1 MDQTLLLV
9 IILAAVAVLLT
20 FLVTFLLLNSR
31 NRVNM
36 ARMQGEVNSLD
47 DQVKERDSRIAGL
60 RERLDSERERL
71 EGVRKEE
78 IAALKEEQKQQ
89 LASIKEEQ
97 EKQLEK
103 VVANVRNELKL
114 EYEESL
120 KARKEELAKGN
131 KSDIEGILN
140 PLKESIEGMRKVMKE
155 NSEEH
160 LKSTTELRSQLEQAV
175 KEMGARTADL
185 GAKADSLSEAL
196 SGRPKMQGNWGENML
211 DSILAQEGLIKGM
224 HYTREDAREDLS
236 RPDFIFHF
244 KDGSEEKD
252 LIVDSKVSL
261 TAFVRYVNA
270 ENDDDRK
277 TALEEHLQ
285 SINRHIDELS
295 RKEYFKKVDK
305 GRAFTDQVV
314 MFMPIDQ
321 AFRVALDAKPTLWQD
336 AYAKGVLIATEQTIM
351 PFLKILQLTWN
362 KYQQDSNLQE
372 IKEAAERMIDR
383 VGLFYDSYKDLGK
396 RLKATID
403 TYNEGITKL
412 EDNGRSITTAARQV
426 MKFGIKRSKGKEFQV
441 PEDTVALPEKSG
453 ETQE

>member
-1 MDQTLLLV
+1 MDRTLLIV
-9 IILAAVAVLLT
+9 IIFAAVAVVMT

-36 ARMQGEVNSLD
+36 TLMKGVEASLNEKLADRENRILSLKGEHEKQLAD
-47 DQVKERDSRIAGL
+47 
-60 RERLDSERERL
+60 
-71 EGVRKEE
+71 
-78 IAALKEEQKQQ
+78 LKEEQRNQ
-89 LASIKEEQ
+89 LASLKKERE
-97 EKQLEK
+97 EQLEK
-103 VVANVRNELKL
+103 VVANVRNELRL

-120 KARKEELAKGN
+120 KARREELSKGN

-140 PLKESIEGMRKVMKE
+140 PLKESIDGMRRVMKE

-211 DSILAQEGLIKGM
+211 DSILAREGLIKGM
-224 HYTREDAREDLS
+224 HYTREDAREDRS

-244 KDGSEEKD
+244 KDGSQEKD

-270 ENDDDRK
+270 ENDEERSV
-277 TALEEHLQ
+277 ALEEHLQ
-285 SINRHIDELS
+285 SISRHIDELS

-305 GRAFTDQVV
+305 DRAFTDQVV

-321 AFRVALDAKPTLWQD
+321 AFRLALDARPMLWQD
-336 AYAKGVLIATEQTIM
+336 AYSKGVLIATEQTIM

-362 KYQQDSNLQE
+362 KYRQDSNLQE
-372 IKEAAERMIDR
+372 IRDAAERMIDR
-383 VGLFYDSYKDLGK
+383 VGLFYDSYKDLGR
-396 RLKATID
+396 RLKAAVD
-403 TYNEGITKL
+403 TYNEGVVKL

-426 MKFGIKRSKGKEFQV
+426 MKFGVRRSKGKEFQV
-441 PEDTVALPEKSG
+441 PSETVALPG
-453 ETQE
+453 ADAETAD